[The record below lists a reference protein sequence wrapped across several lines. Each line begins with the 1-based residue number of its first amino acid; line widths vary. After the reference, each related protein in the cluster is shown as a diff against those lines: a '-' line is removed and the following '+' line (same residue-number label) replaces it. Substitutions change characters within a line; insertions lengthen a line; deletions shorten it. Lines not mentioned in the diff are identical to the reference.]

1 MKTSKNKFAQ
11 IAKLNQTVFHAKDLA
26 NLWQI
31 KNPNT
36 LYTTIQRYVQK
47 GLLFRI
53 YKGFLAIK
61 PLNQINPLL
70 LGIKA
75 LHRPAY
81 ISGETILSQAGIIQ
95 QNINCV
101 TLISSV
107 SKKFSIGQYH
117 YHCRCLSDKF
127 LHQNIGIIKKND
139 INTATINRA
148 IADML
153 YFNSKTYFD
162 ATQLINWQKVK
173 EIQKQIGYPLTPKY
187 YGPA

>member
-1 MKTSKNKFAQ
+1 MTASKNKFAQ
-11 IAKLNQTVFHAKDLA
+11 IAKLNQTVFRAKDLA

-31 KNPNT
+31 KKPNT
-36 LYTTIQRYVQK
+36 LYTTIKRYIQK
-47 GLLFRI
+47 GLFFRI
-53 YKGFLAIK
+53 YKGFYAIK

-75 LHRPAY
+75 LHKPAY
-81 ISGETILSQAGIIQ
+81 ISTETILSQAGIIQ
-95 QNINCV
+95 QNINCI

-117 YHCRCLSDKF
+117 YYCRRLQDKF
-127 LHQNIGIIKKND
+127 LHQNIGIIKKDN
-139 INTATINRA
+139 INTATVNRA

-162 ATQLINWQKVK
+162 AAKLINWHKVK
-173 EIQKQIGYPLTPKY
+173 KIQEQIDYPLTPKSY
-187 YGPA
+187 DLA